1 MDLKLW
7 HGFVFMGLKR
17 LTKIE
22 EQLKKHKLL
31 PQVKHMFLVEEKFCD
46 TQYSVCY
53 RDVTS
58 KRRCQSG
65 PQKNVYY
72 TEVSDIC
79 LRHGNFSLRVCLSFH
94 PFP

>member
-46 TQYSVCY
+46 TQYSVC
-53 RDVTS
+53 
-58 KRRCQSG
+58 
-65 PQKNVYY
+65 
-72 TEVSDIC
+72 
-79 LRHGNFSLRVCLSFH
+79 
-94 PFP
+94 